1 MNAINSN
8 LSIGLTIMLLI
19 VPVGHFTPMVRQ
31 RSGSFNISDT
41 GSAIESVDSTVGHI
55 VVVQFSVS
63 YGALDFFLVHS
74 DFYDLSG
81 LPDISLCQFHVFAK
95 SASYQFTVDRDGTW
109 YLVFANSPQQQ
120 DGTFSWLEYTG
131 TEWNLVQ
138 LRNWTIVVICVILG
152 SILVVQ
158 YMKSRFAKK
167 EEMVP
172 RE

>member
-1 MNAINSN
+1 MSAISSN
-8 LSIGLTIMLLI
+8 LSIGLTIILLI
-19 VPVGHFTPMVRQ
+19 VPVGHFTPMVWT
-31 RSGSFNISDT
+31 RSGSFTISDT
-41 GSAIESVDSTVGHI
+41 GTAIESIESTAGHI
-55 VVVQFSVS
+55 VVVQFSAS

-81 LPDISLCQFHVFAK
+81 LPDISLCQFHVLAQ

-120 DGTFSWLEYTG
+120 EGTYSWTEYTEA
-131 TEWNLVQ
+131 EWNQIQ
-138 LRNWTIVVICVILG
+138 LTNWTIIVICVILG

-158 YMKSRFAKK
+158 YMRSRFAKK
-167 EEMVP
+167 EGMVP